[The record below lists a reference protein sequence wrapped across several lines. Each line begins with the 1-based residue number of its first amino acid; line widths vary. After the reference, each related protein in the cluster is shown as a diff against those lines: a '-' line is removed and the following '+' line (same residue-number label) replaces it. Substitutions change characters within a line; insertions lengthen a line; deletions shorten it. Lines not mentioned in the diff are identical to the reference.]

1 MLLETVGGGTVQLS
15 YLRSFTSLDIAGRAF
30 TPKPRGTSIPPPP
43 QESRAH
49 LPSAPLYAGE
59 PNSLLSSLTAGGL
72 LVSQVPPCAFSQLE
86 GKKWALLPG
95 TSGPQRATAPCL
107 QRGTPAGKT
116 FHTPTTE
123 KIGLFSETVGRN
135 GCKVVPCSTRHCNS
149 LVHKGSMDRIKDLFN
164 YWLLLNTF
172 NMKTVYAHLT
182 ILSHSPKPPQQD
194 KPLSAFC
201 FLISGTWL
209 IHSKWMRLLAR

>member
-1 MLLETVGGGTVQLS
+1 MTSVLVQAVVITDMLVLNGWHLLPSPKCCWKLWGEAQFSFLTSGASQAWTLLAELS
-15 YLRSFTSLDIAGRAF
+15 PQNLGAQVF
-30 TPKPRGTSIPPPP
+30 PPPP

-59 PNSLLSSLTAGGL
+59 PNRLLSSLTAGGL

-135 GCKVVPCSTRHCNS
+135 GCKVVPRSTRHCNS

-164 YWLLLNTF
+164 Y
-172 NMKTVYAHLT
+172 
-182 ILSHSPKPPQQD
+182 
-194 KPLSAFC
+194 
-201 FLISGTWL
+201 
-209 IHSKWMRLLAR
+209 